1 MAKDKDDK
9 ILNELVSAAAAGDDE
24 AMSQLIAVI
33 MPAAGAKASAL
44 NSGYSRISNE
54 DLVQEGMIG
63 FLEAVKKF
71 DPSKEVPFK
80 AYANICIESRIL
92 SALRI
97 NSNTGNAALSSAV
110 SIEDNDVEIS
120 SDDPVSITETGFE
133 IERMNHLAS
142 SLLSKFEQK
151 VFALRLSGRS
161 YSDIANDLGCT
172 EKSVDNAVQ
181 RIRHKFRSHYN

>member
-1 MAKDKDDK
+1 MAKVNDDV
-9 ILNELVSAAAAGDDE
+9 IINGLVADAAAGDDE
-24 AMSQLIAVI
+24 AMAQLVAVI

-71 DPSKEVPFK
+71 DPAKEVPFR

-92 SALRI
+92 SALRV
-97 NSNTGNAALSSAV
+97 NSNSGNAALSSAV
-110 SIEDNDVEIS
+110 SIDDRVVLPS
-120 SDDPVSITETGFE
+120 GDPVAITETGDE
-133 IERMNHLAS
+133 MARINQLAAT
-142 SLLSKFEQK
+142 LLSSFEQK
-151 VFALRLSGRS
+151 VFALRLADRS
-161 YSDIANDLGCT
+161 YSDIASDLGCS

-181 RIRHKFRSHYN
+181 RIRKKFRSHYN